1 MMVDVFS
8 SVQCLKNKIVISG
21 NGRMKNFPP
30 RAVIVISSQ
39 RRKLDALELERDRLL
54 KKITDFEA
62 SIVLDVE
69 TTIELREKLEA
80 LEFERNS
87 LMKKMVDLEVFA
99 VENTLMIVEL
109 RRKLF
114 RQLIFMILMFCCLVA
129 FIAAWVGK

>member
-1 MMVDVFS
+1 M
-8 SVQCLKNKIVISG
+8 
-21 NGRMKNFPP
+21 
-30 RAVIVISSQ
+30 
-39 RRKLDALELERDRLL
+39 

-114 RQLIFMILMFCCLVA
+114 RQLIFMILLFYCLVA

>member
-1 MMVDVFS
+1 M
-8 SVQCLKNKIVISG
+8 
-21 NGRMKNFPP
+21 
-30 RAVIVISSQ
+30 
-39 RRKLDALELERDRLL
+39 

-62 SIVLDVE
+62 SVVLDVE

-114 RQLIFMILMFCCLVA
+114 RQLIFMILLFYCLVA